1 MVSTLLSHSH
11 TWSCLVLDLKELLP
25 ILDRYV
31 ISCIIAS
38 HATLYTDL
46 THDQALFPLL
56 KALAHLVSVG
66 NLKHKPEAL
75 FTLFRQ
81 FLTRISLPR
90 LIHFLDLVLPQLM
103 PVQAAWAG
111 EEKTLVSCHHIRW
124 LREKQSAATPRVQIS
139 YFFSS
144 HDNVHHVRIQWNSN
158 PLLLFSDPI
167 MVEALPVEH
176 FRQQASHMTHQQH
189 LQMGLRKGM
198 AILIYYVVGKT
209 HYQAVL
215 IAEESVMN
223 RGGKGENRLWKRVT
237 PSVTEF
243 AWLPPNIAESFCKN
257 ALYRVT
263 ERTYCAFDTPHL
275 GLDTENFVADVFVEN
290 ILYLGDT
297 RSADDLAVF
306 TKMVSSSQSS
316 ARTPMRRAA
325 TLEKT
330 WKMSNRNGRIRSI
343 ISSNTRRMSLA
354 LLALIWI
361 EPFLALTLTTLQ
373 HFRQLKTQK
382 LYMHVDGR
390 PRKVRTVSRGE
401 PCLMY
406 ETRLS
411 RMIMQLPP
419 AQMANRDGDA
429 GMETMLWDIN
439 IIPNE
444 LDNGYL
450 MLPPRVLHMS
460 ALGRFGRFTLFSPRV
475 SHSKHL
481 PVFRFVLCFGF
492 GGVCCFVVFLFPVLQ
507 VFGIPNSP
515 RSLDLDDR
523 QGFIASSAMQQKKK
537 KRCSQKWS
545 LRGYA

>member
-1 MVSTLLSHSH
+1 MDDDDIT
-11 TWSCLVLDLKELLP
+11 KKFP
-25 ILDRYV
+25 I
-31 ISCIIAS
+31 
-38 HATLYTDL
+38 
-46 THDQALFPLL
+46 LL
-56 KALAHLVSVG
+56 KAILQDVYSQRAASAWQGAQPQKLTVSMLLPGTSSAAEWRDLLSRRQFWPTLTTRHASLVPVSA
-66 NLKHKPEAL
+66 EAL
-75 FTLFRQ
+75 QRERRQ
-81 FLTRISLPR
+81 MQAKHLWYNVDIRWSDLKDKLEVLAPTGLTRKDIWR
-90 LIHFLDLVLPQLM
+90 H
-103 PVQAAWAG
+103 
-111 EEKTLVSCHHIRW
+111 
-124 LREKQSAATPRVQIS
+124 
-139 YFFSS
+139 
-144 HDNVHHVRIQWNSN
+144 
-158 PLLLFSDPI
+158 LFP
-167 MVEALPVEH
+167 
-176 FRQQASHMTHQQH
+176 
-189 LQMGLRKGM
+189 
-198 AILIYYVVGKT
+198 
-209 HYQAVL
+209 
-215 IAEESVMN
+215 
-223 RGGKGENRLWKRVT
+223 
-237 PSVTEF
+237 
-243 AWLPPNIAESFCKN
+243 
-257 ALYRVT
+257 
-263 ERTYCAFDTPHL
+263 
-275 GLDTENFVADVFVEN
+275 
-290 ILYLGDT
+290 
-297 RSADDLAVF
+297 
-306 TKMVSSSQSS
+306 QSS

-450 MLPPRVLHMS
+450 MLPPGVLHMS

-481 PVFRFVLCFGF
+481 PVFVLCCVWGCLLLC
-492 GGVCCFVVFLFPVLQ
+492 GVFVSSFASVWNPEFSAQFR
-507 VFGIPNSP
+507 P
-515 RSLDLDDR
+515 R
-523 QGFIASSAMQQKKK
+523 
-537 KRCSQKWS
+537 
-545 LRGYA
+545 